1 MLEPFDLSPTEETL
15 YLALLDTTSLTVEEM
30 ALLLDTTDKGVQ
42 GVVTMLEAAG
52 LITRLPGTPYRYC
65 AVEPGIGFALLLAAQ
80 HEQARAAEEKAD
92 RARAVA
98 GQLAER
104 YRLRDARHPVDLVE
118 VVVGENAVRQ
128 RVYQIQAAARRE
140 IRGIDIPPYLTKP
153 GPELARLAEGITS
166 RWLYDRAALDVPGKL
181 DEITMMA
188 AAGLQGRLIHNAPM
202 KMMITDDQFAL
213 IALTS
218 QDSGT
223 VSALVVG
230 PSIFFDG
237 LVRMFESLW
246 SYAVPLR
253 PGVQEPDADRLAP
266 DDSQLLALLGMGLTD
281 QAIAHR
287 RGVSLRTVQ
296 KRVGR
301 LMEQLNAGTRFE
313 AGVRAKARGWL

>member
-1 MLEPFDLSPTEETL
+1 MLEPFDLSSAEETL
-15 YLALLDTTSLTVEEM
+15 YLALLDTSSLTVDEI
-30 ALLLDTTDKGVQ
+30 AGLLDITSTGVQ
-42 GVVTMLEAAG
+42 KATATLEAAG
-52 LITRLPGTPYRYC
+52 LISRLPGTPYRYC
-65 AVEPGIGFALLLAAQ
+65 AVDPGIGFAALLAAQ
-80 HEQARAAEEKAD
+80 HEQARAAEENVG

-98 GQLAER
+98 DQLAER
-104 YRLRDARHPVDLVE
+104 YRLRGARHPVDLVE
-118 VVVGENAVRQ
+118 VVVGEDAVRQ
-128 RVYQIQAAARRE
+128 RVYQIQDAAQRE
-140 IRGIDIPPYLTKP
+140 VRGIDIPPYLTKP
-153 GPELARLAEGITS
+153 ASELTSLAAGITT
-166 RWLYDRAALDVPGKL
+166 RWLYDRSALDVPGKL
-181 DEITMMA
+181 DEIAAMA
-188 AAGLQGRLIHNAPM
+188 AAGEQGRLIHNAPM
-202 KMMITDDQFAL
+202 KMMISDDQFAL

-218 QDSGT
+218 QDTGT

-253 PGVQEPDADRLAP
+253 PTDPKPGADLP
-266 DDSQLLALLGMGLTD
+266 TPEDSQLLAMLATGLTD